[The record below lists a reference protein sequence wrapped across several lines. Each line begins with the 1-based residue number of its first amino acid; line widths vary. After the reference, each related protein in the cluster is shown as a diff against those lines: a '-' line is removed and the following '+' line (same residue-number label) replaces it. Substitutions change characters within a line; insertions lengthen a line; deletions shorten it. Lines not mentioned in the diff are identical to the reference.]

1 MRYVSLFAGIE
12 AASQAWHHMGWE
24 PMAFADIDAFPSAVL
39 AHHYPDVPNLGNVE
53 GVDWSEYR
61 GKAEV
66 VVGGSP
72 CQSFSVAGRRLGM
85 DDPRGN
91 LALEFIRAVAE
102 IQPTWFVF
110 ENVPGLLSS
119 DEGRD
124 FGIFLGEVAKI
135 GYGFAYRVLDSQFF
149 GVPQRRRR
157 VFVVGHIGGDW
168 RSAASVLFER
178 ESLQGH
184 SKESESQGKAI
195 TDYVRGSIDEPGGE
209 SGRRVEIYRKSRR
222 AQSKQDHETW
232 VEDEVTNTLNT
243 FDLGDIRATQLIA
256 FEQNQ
261 RSEVRETGVAG
272 PIKAEKGSNNQ
283 TFIAQQKV
291 YENHGTDSR
300 VTEVD
305 VSPTIT
311 ARTGTGGN
319 NLPLVSETKNWD
331 GKDKTGTL
339 TTRSMDQFMPDKD
352 NFMAVVEPPVHSFD
366 STFGANSNVFED
378 VSPTLKVGTNSG
390 GGSPPAVSQK
400 TIGFDW
406 KNVSQTNFDE
416 KNSGAPVT
424 AEGGLAVGQP
434 VVSPTL
440 TSHNL
445 DSRSPQSAELT
456 AIVGKVLE
464 ASKHMAVRRLT
475 PLECERLQ
483 GFPDNYT
490 QIAWRNK
497 APEDC
502 PDGPRY
508 KALGNSMAVPVMRWI
523 GEGIQ
528 MVDDLVNGLDEREDS
543 RTSEQK
549 SLFDF

>member
-1 MRYVSLFAGIE
+1 M
-12 AASQAWHHMGWE
+12 
-24 PMAFADIDAFPSAVL
+24 
-39 AHHYPDVPNLGNVE
+39 
-53 GVDWSEYR
+53 
-61 GKAEV
+61 
-66 VVGGSP
+66 
-72 CQSFSVAGRRLGM
+72 
-85 DDPRGN
+85 
-91 LALEFIRAVAE
+91 
-102 IQPTWFVF
+102 
-110 ENVPGLLSS
+110 
-119 DEGRD
+119 
-124 FGIFLGEVAKI
+124 
-135 GYGFAYRVLDSQFF
+135 
-149 GVPQRRRR
+149 
-157 VFVVGHIGGDW
+157 
-168 RSAASVLFER
+168 
-178 ESLQGH
+178 
-184 SKESESQGKAI
+184 
-195 TDYVRGSIDEPGGE
+195 
-209 SGRRVEIYRKSRR
+209 
-222 AQSKQDHETW
+222 
-232 VEDEVTNTLNT
+232 
-243 FDLGDIRATQLIA
+243 
-256 FEQNQ
+256 
-261 RSEVRETGVAG
+261 
-272 PIKAEKGSNNQ
+272 
-283 TFIAQQKV
+283 
-291 YENHGTDSR
+291 
-300 VTEVD
+300 
-305 VSPTIT
+305 
-311 ARTGTGGN
+311 
-319 NLPLVSETKNWD
+319 
-331 GKDKTGTL
+331 
-339 TTRSMDQFMPDKD
+339 
-352 NFMAVVEPPVHSFD
+352 
-366 STFGANSNVFED
+366 
-378 VSPTLKVGTNSG
+378 SPTLKVGTNSG

-528 MVDDLVNGLDEREDS
+528 IVDDLVNGLDEREDS